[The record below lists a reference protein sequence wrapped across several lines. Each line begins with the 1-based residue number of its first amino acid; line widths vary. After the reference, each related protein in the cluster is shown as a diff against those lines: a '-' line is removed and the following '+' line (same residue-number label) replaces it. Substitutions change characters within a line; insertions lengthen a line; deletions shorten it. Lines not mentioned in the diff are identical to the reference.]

1 MLVDDVKRIAV
12 LRANA
17 LGDYVFAL
25 PALESLR
32 AAYPD
37 AEIVLLGAEWH
48 VRDLSGRP
56 GPVDRFVLASGPVE
70 EKFDLAV
77 QLHGGGAQ
85 SNPLVAGLGAR
96 VTAGLRAE
104 GAPALDRT
112 VPYIYYQSEVFRHL
126 EVVGLV
132 GAPPVTYRP
141 RWALTDRDVAEAARV
156 VPDAPFA
163 VLHPG
168 ANDPRRRWPPDRFA
182 AVGDA
187 LRAAGVQVFVSGTGT
202 EAPLADA
209 VVSAMRAPATSL
221 AGTLS
226 LGGLAALLARSAVV
240 VANDTGPLHLAAAVG
255 APVVGLYWV
264 GNFINSAFVDRSTYR
279 PLISWTNV
287 CPECGAPANT
297 DEYPRRG
304 GMPTCGHRP
313 SFLIDIP
320 VSEAV
325 GDALDLVRR

>member
-1 MLVDDVKRIAV
+1 V
-12 LRANA
+12 
-17 LGDYVFAL
+17 
-25 PALESLR
+25 
-32 AAYPD
+32 
-37 AEIVLLGAEWH
+37 
-48 VRDLSGRP
+48 
-56 GPVDRFVLASGPVE
+56 
-70 EKFDLAV
+70 AV

-96 VTAGLRAE
+96 VTCGLRAA

-112 VPYIYYQSEVFRHL
+112 VPYVYYQPEVFRQL

-141 RWALTDRDVAEAARV
+141 RWTVTDADRAEAATV
-156 VPDAPFA
+156 VPGEGPFA

-168 ANDPRRRWPPDRFA
+168 ANDTRRRWPVDRFA

-187 LRAAGVQVFVSGTGT
+187 LSDAGVGVLVSGTGT
-202 EAPLADA
+202 ERPLADGLLE
-209 VVSAMRAPATSL
+209 AMRAPARTV
-221 AGTLS
+221 AGELS
-226 LGGLAALLARSAVV
+226 LGGLAALLSRCAVM

-255 APVVGLYWV
+255 TPVVGLYWV
-264 GNFINSAFVDRSTYR
+264 GNFINSAFVDRSRYR
-279 PLISWTNV
+279 PLVSWTDR

-313 SFLIDIP
+313 SFLTDIP
-320 VSEAV
+320 VTEAV
-325 GDALDLVRR
+325 EDALDLLRR